1 MTQPPSQPPHPTSSG
16 RRDAGALAAGSLV
29 GGVLAYVFFVLVIRA
44 LGAAPAAPVAVLWA
58 WWGFAGAA
66 LTFPVQHWI
75 TRTAASAG
83 GEAAV
88 RGGLPRVVLAVG
100 VVSVAAGGLAW
111 VARDRLFGPDGG
123 AFAVL
128 VLGVAMGSGLLGL
141 LRGVLSGRRRF
152 GAVASSIVAENG
164 VRCVVA
170 AVLMF
175 SGIDTPLY
183 YGLALLAGYVVA
195 ALWPGAVS
203 LRGAGTAV
211 ATRSLGFVSG
221 AAVGQS
227 FAQAA
232 LTGGP
237 VLLAAIGGAP
247 SEVTALFAGLAL
259 FRAPY
264 TLALGVVSALTG
276 RLTHLVEQRR
286 WTSLARLRRALL
298 VITLLTAAL
307 GAVFGAWVGPAT
319 MELVFGDG
327 VRLAAGETAL
337 IAAGTVVGM
346 ANLVLT
352 LGLLARDRAG
362 AMAACWAVAIPAGAL
377 THVVLEGEA
386 LTTTC
391 WTFVVVEVV
400 ALILLLLLEAR
411 SDHSRRSRAQ
421 DFVGG
426 KEDRRAE
433 RQVTSGHDPDLGC
446 GQTEQDPFH
455 G

>member
-1 MTQPPSQPPHPTSSG
+1 MTSG
-16 RRDAGALAAGSLV
+16 RRDAAVLAAGSLV
-29 GGVLAYVFFVLVIRA
+29 GGVLAYVFFALVIRA
-44 LGAAPAAPVAVLWA
+44 LGPAPAAPVAVLWA

-75 TRTAASAG
+75 SRTAATAG
-83 GEAAV
+83 GEGAV
-88 RGGLPRVVLAVG
+88 RGGISRVVSAVL

-111 VARDRLFGPDGG
+111 VARDRIFGPDGA

-128 VLGVAMGSGLLGL
+128 VLGVALGSGLLGL

-164 VRCVVA
+164 VRCAVA
-170 AVLMF
+170 AVLML
-175 SGIDTPLY
+175 SGSDTPAY

-195 ALWPGAVS
+195 ALWPGAVL
-203 LRGAGTAV
+203 LRGSGSAV

-221 AAVGQS
+221 AAGGQL

-247 SEVTALFAGLAL
+247 AEVTALFAGLAL

-264 TLALGVVSALTG
+264 TLALGLVSALTG
-276 RLTHLVEQRR
+276 RLTYLVEHRR
-286 WTSLARLRRALL
+286 WTVLGRLRRGLF
-298 VITLLTAAL
+298 VTTLLTIAL
-307 GAVFGAWVGPAT
+307 GAGFGAWIGPAT
-319 MELVFGDG
+319 MEVVFGDG
-327 VRLAAGETAL
+327 VRLAPGQTAL
-337 IAAGTVVGM
+337 VAGGTVIAM

-362 AMAACWAVAIPAGAL
+362 GLAACWAVGIPAGVTA
-377 THVVLEGEA
+377 HVLIGGDA

-391 WTFVVVEVV
+391 WTFVVVEIV
-400 ALILLLLLEAR
+400 ALILLLGLEAR
-411 SDHSRRSRAQ
+411 SDHSSRTA
-421 DFVGG
+421 DV
-426 KEDRRAE
+426 
-433 RQVTSGHDPDLGC
+433 P
-446 GQTEQDPFH
+446 
-455 G
+455 